1 MGEQD
6 APVIA
11 PDRPGTFDVGLST
24 VTSTIVNGLLS
35 QINDVGTVA
44 PGRRADLIACRG
56 NPLTD
61 LSALHDVAH
70 VMADGNEVA

>member
-1 MGEQD
+1 MGSNNSVD
-6 APVIA
+6 
-11 PDRPGTFDVGLST
+11 
-24 VTSTIVNGLLS
+24 GLLS

-44 PGRRADLIACRG
+44 PGRRADLIVCRG

>member
-1 MGEQD
+1 M
-6 APVIA
+6 
-11 PDRPGTFDVGLST
+11 
-24 VTSTIVNGLLS
+24 NGLLS